1 MKFEVHEGHLD
12 SAKENCEAS
21 TVEKEEVR
29 EMLLVH
35 RGAGFEKETLVNLDR
50 TSFARSKELHCFVG

>member
-12 SAKENCEAS
+12 SEKENCEAS

-29 EMLLVH
+29 EMFLVH
-35 RGAGFEKETLVNLDR
+35 GGAGFEKETLVN
-50 TSFARSKELHCFVG
+50 